1 MHIKHL
7 KHFFKLVSLCIYS
20 TSPYTEVK
28 EDEIRPLKTTF
39 GGDDGL
45 DARAQ
50 KIVEKGIRQAQAE
63 TRAFA
68 GERTREWPLYY
79 NGPGSTPRWQIGT
92 QQGRPRLLPRDNTKP
107 KEIDKYFGTASA
119 MVWTPVLGGT
129 AVNEMALD
137 FVRDTTVSTSSL
149 DY

>member
-7 KHFFKLVSLCIYS
+7 KHFLKLVSLCIYS
-20 TSPYTEVK
+20 TSPYTEVE
-28 EDEIRPLKTTF
+28 EDDIRPESDFT
-39 GGDDGL
+39 GL
-45 DARAQ
+45 DDREQ

-68 GERTREWPLYY
+68 GERTREWPFYY
-79 NGPGSTPRWQIGT
+79 NVPGSNPRWQIGT
-92 QQGRPRLLPRDNTKP
+92 WQGRPHLPPRDNTKP
-107 KEIDKYFGTASA
+107 TEDKYFGTASE
-119 MVWTPVLGGT
+119 MVWTPVLEGT